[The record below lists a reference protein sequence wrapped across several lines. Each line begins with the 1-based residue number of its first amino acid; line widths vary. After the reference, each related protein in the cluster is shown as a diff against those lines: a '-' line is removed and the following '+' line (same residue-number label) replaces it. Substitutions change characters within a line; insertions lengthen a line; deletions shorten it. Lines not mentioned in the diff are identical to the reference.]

1 MFKVF
6 TTAAVVDRF
15 VGSFTSRRQSGCE
28 WLDIMSTRDRIYYCG
43 EEDHME
49 RVRKTM
55 DMKDP
60 WFIAQMA
67 GKKFIW
73 CNDYLEDVKKHPE
86 RVLENPDS
94 VFLLDVD
101 DEYAKKV
108 EQEYGVVCQPVS
120 KLDTMCKVSEH
131 HYPVELYRYE
141 EGSDSEDIRKSW
153 KDVLGDDACKY
164 PSNAMVIVDRNFWS
178 DTNWSTD
185 ERCGIEN
192 LVDLLD
198 TVLPKKLKCE
208 YQVLVVYQHGCRGKS
223 AHRETEEDFL
233 EEMEA
238 HLNRL
243 ARSLRKY
250 PVSVKMLA
258 VRKPPQQHY
267 EQRHRDLFN
276 ETHNRRI
283 VTNYFVLKGEWSMAP
298 FWKDKGPRG
307 NQTISWDKCF
317 AGVGER
323 PRQDLPV
330 YQMEEIIGCVKE
342 ILDGQQDIYSIIQPL
357 ENRLIGK

>member
-6 TTAAVVDRF
+6 TTAAVIDRI
-15 VGSFTSRRQSGCE
+15 VNSLTSRRKPECGWMGILSTQNVFYYSGA
-28 WLDIMSTRDRIYYCG
+28 
-43 EEDHME
+43 EDHMDSVIKK
-49 RVRKTM
+49 R
-55 DMKDP
+55 DMNDP

-73 CNDYLEDVKKHPE
+73 CNEYLEDVKRNPE

-94 VFLLDVD
+94 AFLLDVD
-101 DEYAKKV
+101 DSFAKQV
-108 EQEYGVVCQPVS
+108 EQEYGVICQPVS

-131 HYPVELYRYE
+131 HYPVELYKYE
-141 EGSDSEDIRKSW
+141 EGSDPDDTRKSW
-153 KDVLGDDACKY
+153 KDVIGDDACKY

-178 DTNWSTD
+178 DTNRSTD
-185 ERCGIEN
+185 EMCGIEN

-208 YQVLVVYQHGCRGKS
+208 YQVLVVYQHGCRDKS
-223 AHRETEEDFL
+223 DPRETEENFL

-243 ARSLRKY
+243 ARPLRKY

-258 VRKPPQQHY
+258 VRKPPQKHY

-357 ENRLIGK
+357 ENRLIQQ